1 MMEYQEW
8 TPTTKTSQ
16 RLEQAELFLSQLRA
30 DLRTGRAP
38 GESVLEQS
46 AALAQA
52 QAALETYLSYFYSH
66 EPRRGSAPSG

>member
-16 RLEQAELFLSQLRA
+16 RLEQADLLFSQLRA
-30 DLRTGRAP
+30 DLRTGHAP
-38 GESVLEQS
+38 GESAPDQS

-66 EPRRGSAPSG
+66 EPRQGSAPSG

>member
-16 RLEQAELFLSQLRA
+16 RLEQADLLFSQLRA

-38 GESVLEQS
+38 MESALEQT

-52 QAALETYLSYFYSH
+52 QAALETYLSYFYPH
-66 EPRRGSAPSG
+66 EPRQGGAPSG